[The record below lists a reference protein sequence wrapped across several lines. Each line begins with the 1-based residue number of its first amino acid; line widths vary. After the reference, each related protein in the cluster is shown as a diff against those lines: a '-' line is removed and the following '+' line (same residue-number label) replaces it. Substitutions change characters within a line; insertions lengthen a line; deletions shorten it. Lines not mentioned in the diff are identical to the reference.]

1 MAMTA
6 GAPVALPS
14 HVAGPTAKRT
24 KTIRMPPK
32 VVVGDLTP
40 NNIGTLRK
48 LNSVLFPVAYSDR
61 FYKEVL
67 SSELEDYNKL
77 VYYNDIPVGAICC
90 RIEMDSSADSASTA
104 NKPMGK
110 LYLMT
115 LGVLAPYRRQG
126 LASKLLSHV
135 ARKAQEAS
143 LAASLAPPPT
153 TKPISTTSK
162 VAAAVKGKGKAA
174 DPTKETSTAP
184 ETPKPVLKSIFV
196 HVQLG
201 NEDAKTFWQ
210 GQGFTES
217 ETIQKYYKPTI
228 EGSRDAWLLE
238 KAIKLDD

>member
-1 MAMTA
+1 
-6 GAPVALPS
+6 
-14 HVAGPTAKRT
+14 
-24 KTIRMPPK
+24 
-32 VVVGDLTP
+32 
-40 NNIGTLRK
+40 
-48 LNSVLFPVAYSDR
+48 
-61 FYKEVL
+61 
-67 SSELEDYNKL
+67 
-77 VYYNDIPVGAICC
+77 
-90 RIEMDSSADSASTA
+90 
-104 NKPMGK
+104 MGK

-115 LGVLAPYRRQG
+115 LGVLARESSCLQCTITSLEKLTLSTSAYRRQG